1 MREDA
6 LVLDF
11 GEWDIESLRLSI
23 FYPPGGSTLSGLWEQ
38 LMGIAPENEAN
49 RPREGI
55 RQEQGSA
62 EGNRLSLDIRSER
75 LDWHI
80 VGGQPPRGEEGRSPV
95 IKLIAGERMT
105 PLLGRA
111 LDVSL
116 RSLSQ
121 VHRLAFGAVLVWQ
134 ASDRNEGMRQLSKF
148 LPQMD
153 LENRGGSDF
162 IYQINRLSRSTLA
175 RHVTINRLS
184 RWQTEELQGGMLR
197 VTPTKPS
204 FEIFERVLINKL
216 ILDVNTAPESNAIS
230 PDRMP
235 SLFGELTILAND
247 IAIKGDVL

>member
-1 MREDA
+1 MRDDA
-6 LVLDF
+6 PVVDF
-11 GEWDIESLRLSI
+11 GEWGIESLRLSI

-38 LMGIAPENEAN
+38 VMGIAPENQTN
-49 RPREGI
+49 RPREGF

-62 EGNRLSLDIRSER
+62 EGNRLLLDIRSER

-95 IKLIAGERMT
+95 IKLNAVERMT
-105 PLLGRA
+105 PLLARA
-111 LDVSL
+111 LGVSL
-116 RSLSQ
+116 RPLSQ

-162 IYQINRLSRSTLA
+162 IYQISRRSRSTLA
-175 RHVTINRLS
+175 SHVAINRIS
-184 RWQTEELQGGMLR
+184 RWQTEELQGGTLR
-197 VTPTKPS
+197 VTPTQPR
-204 FEIFERVLINKL
+204 FEISEPVLINKL

-235 SLFGELTILAND
+235 ALFGELTNLAND

>member
-1 MREDA
+1 MSVDTLA
-6 LVLDF
+6 LDF

-62 EGNRLSLDIRSER
+62 EGNRLLLDIRSER

-95 IKLIAGERMT
+95 IKLNAGERMT
-105 PLLGRA
+105 PLLARA
-111 LDVSL
+111 LGVSL
-116 RSLSQ
+116 RSLGQ
-121 VHRLAFGAVLVWQ
+121 VHRLAFGVVLVWQ
-134 ASDRNEGMRQLSKF
+134 ASDLNEGMRQLSKF
-148 LPQMD
+148 LPQID

-162 IYQINRLSRSTLA
+162 VYQINRRSRSTLVP
-175 RHVTINRLS
+175 HVTINRLS
-184 RWQTEELQGGMLR
+184 RWQTEEVQGGTLR
-197 VTPTKPS
+197 ITPTQPR
-204 FEIFERVLINKL
+204 FEISERVLMNKL

-235 SLFGELTILAND
+235 ALFGELSNLAHNV
-247 IAIKGDVL
+247 AIKGDVL